1 MALSLTMSSK
11 LKNRDYANKIRHGS
25 PKLQETLREKCRQR
39 MREKR
44 DQLFNRRRF
53 GLQLDS
59 IHMQDTLTELMRQ
72 EFKNLATSNDGGASL
87 IFKEID
93 EPLNQEEAIELENKI
108 VYEEEEWIL
117 QEYEKFLHDEIESYI
132 MYADSN
138 EKEVFCPICQKAILE
153 EESNGVN
160 CAACGLKLIGRTMQE
175 VKHLINETIKMHT
188 FNCVKVPTFII
199 IPDNCNLDLYLVCH
213 DCSTLAL
220 IC

>member
-1 MALSLTMSSK
+1 MAFSPTMISK
-11 LKNRDYANKIRHGS
+11 LKSRDYANKIRHGS

-44 DQLFNRRRF
+44 DQLFNRHRF
-53 GLQLDS
+53 GLQLAS

-72 EFKNLATSNDGGASL
+72 EFKNLATSNDGGTSL
-87 IFKEID
+87 TFAEID

-108 VYEEEEWIL
+108 IQEEEEWIL

-132 MYADSN
+132 MYADNN
-138 EKEVFCPICQKAILE
+138 EREVFCPICQKVILE

-188 FNCVKVPTFII
+188 INCVKVPTFMI
-199 IPDNCNLDLYLVCH
+199 IPDDCNLDLYLVCH